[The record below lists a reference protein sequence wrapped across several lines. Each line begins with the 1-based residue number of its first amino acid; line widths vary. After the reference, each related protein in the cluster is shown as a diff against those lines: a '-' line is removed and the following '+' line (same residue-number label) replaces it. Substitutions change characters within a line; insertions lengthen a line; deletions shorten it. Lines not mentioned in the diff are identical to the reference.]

1 MPVASFAQK
10 TTDAQRKEQLELQ
23 MQKLKKDIALME
35 KSMQVTSKKKR
46 LTQQEVN
53 FIREQIAE
61 KEKEISVFKKAAN
74 AIGKDIKLTETEID
88 NRTTTLNELKRKY
101 AFVLQQVYRNSMNT
115 NKHHSFIE
123 QNYLSRIADYRKAQA
138 RVIKGNINEL
148 ENKKTELE
156 EDKKE
161 TEAQL
166 KTQAQLKNKLET
178 DEEKKAQ
185 EVAKLTEKE
194 KKTKE
199 QIELKNKAAQRLN
212 QTIRKIIEKEIR
224 IAREKA
230 AALAAKSTTKS
241 TTTVIK
247 KAPKADEAYLS
258 PQEMALSNDFSSN
271 QGRLP
276 WPVLKGAI
284 VSNFGRH
291 EHPSIKDIFI
301 ENNGIDLKTTPGANA
316 RAIFDGTVVTI
327 FNLPTTQNCIM
338 VKHGAYFSV
347 YSNIV
352 NTYVKAGDKVTAKQA
367 LGSIYTDPTDNATKL
382 HLEIW
387 NGKDKLNPATWLVKG
402 N

>member
-1 MPVASFAQK
+1 
-10 TTDAQRKEQLELQ
+10 

>member
-1 MPVASFAQK
+1 
-10 TTDAQRKEQLELQ
+10 

-35 KSMQVTSKKKR
+35 KSMQATTKKKR

-53 FIREQIAE
+53 YIREQIAE
-61 KEKEISVFKKAAN
+61 KEKEIAVFKKAAN

-101 AFVLQQVYRNSMNT
+101 AFVLQQVYKNT
-115 NKHHSFIE
+115 TNTSNNHSFIE

-138 RVIKGNINEL
+138 QVIKGNINEL

-166 KTQAQLKNKLET
+166 KAQAGLKNKLET
-178 DEEKKAQ
+178 DKEKKAQ
-185 EVAKLTEKE
+185 EVEKLTEKE

-199 QIELKNKAAQRLN
+199 QIALKNKAAQRLN

-230 AALAAKSTTKS
+230 VALAAKSTAKS

-247 KAPKADEAYLS
+247 KAPKADEVYLS

-352 NTYVKAGDKVTAKQA
+352 NTYVKTGDKVTAKQA